1 MKKAKKYYY
10 DIYDRKLK
18 LLLAMGS
25 YYCHLDADDC
35 TALELLIEETMSRD
49 VSEKIALIWVLYI
62 YERDLNY
69 IMKNELADIISDVPS
84 LDRKGKSLFK
94 IYSENV
100 FVIIRDTLRAYNKK
114 YR

>member
-25 YYCHLDADDC
+25 YYCHLDADEC
-35 TALELLIEETMSRD
+35 TAIELLIEETMNRSTSD
-49 VSEKIALIWVLYI
+49 KIALIWVLYI
-62 YERDLNY
+62 YENDLNY
-69 IMKNELADIISDVPS
+69 IMKHELADIISDVPA
-84 LDRKGKSLFK
+84 LDNKGKSLFK

-100 FVIIRDTLRAYNKK
+100 HLIIRETYGLHLQHRV
-114 YR
+114 